1 MPSEVFYVAEKFMRE
16 PTKILVK
23 TEEIALAEIKQF
35 YVNVEREEWK
45 LDTLCDLYET
55 LDVTK
60 AVIFAN
66 SRKTVQWLSQK
77 MDERDFTVSAMVSVY
92 SKTFASGAKHV
103 VNYAIEYFK

>member
-1 MPSEVFYVAEKFMRE
+1 MLFSATMPAEVFEVAGKFMRQPRE
-16 PTKILVK
+16 ILVK
-23 TEEIALAEIKQF
+23 TEEIALAGIKQF

-66 SRKTVQWLSQK
+66 SRRTVQWLARK
-77 MDERDFTVSAMVSVY
+77 MDERDFTVSAMVSWFTKKCFY
-92 SKTFASGAKHV
+92 ILFL
-103 VNYAIEYFK
+103 N